1 MYNETKAPLKGVPTS
16 TWASVRDITLTGQAK
31 WIDITVITKNVYV
44 RLGNGSAAVTTGNS
58 FYLPKDKA
66 AFRMWPKPGETRLGL
81 LGSSTAAASVF
92 VQEVI

>member
-1 MYNETKAPLKGVPTS
+1 MYNETKAPLKAVPTS
-16 TWASVRDITLTGQAK
+16 TWATGRDITLTGQAK

-58 FYLPKDKA
+58 FYLPKDVQ

-81 LGSSTAAASVF
+81 LGTSTAAASVF